1 MPVRELPPLL
11 GTRHFRVLIGRS
23 DIGFCEVGRISSET
37 DPALPAEERTHRFAT
52 IVLRRALT
60 QSTELYDWRRKV
72 AAGKRDRRAVTIQQL
87 DSAGGTIV
95 NAWRLDGAWPC
106 RWSGPSFNA
115 VGNDLAIEELELC
128 FDDVVWLEEPSK
140 PSRSRTKTEGA

>member
-11 GTRHFRVLIGRS
+11 GTRHFRVLIGRT
-23 DIGFCEVGRISSET
+23 DVGFCEVGRISSET
-37 DPALPAEERTHRFAT
+37 DLALPADERAHRFAT
-52 IVLRRALT
+52 VVLRRALT
-60 QSTELYDWRRKV
+60 QSTELYDWRMKI

-115 VGNDLAIEELELC
+115 VGNDLALEELELC
-128 FDDVVWLEEPSK
+128 FDDVVWLQAPDNA
-140 PSRSRTKTEGA
+140 PTEGA